1 MVENKKTATVTWIK
15 YYNFGTYLQ
24 AYALQQVVL
33 SLGFKNEILDD
44 SLIGNEKK
52 KYTLKTVIKNLYFLI
67 KKCILFKFYSRRKS
81 SIKSYRHFR
90 NNYLLINEDVIP
102 LRLIADKYD
111 MFICGSDQIWFPSEG
126 IFSPYYYLDFTQKK
140 KIAYAPSIG
149 ASVYPEYFKLK
160 VKPLLEQFSFLSVR
174 EKTGADLLAEFVN
187 KPISTVIDPTLL
199 LTKSHWERFIKDTDR
214 KEEDYILCYFLT
226 PNQWY
231 LDYVKKF
238 AVRKN
243 LPVKIF
249 ATHVEY
255 INWKNLLFAG
265 PEEFLN
271 AISKSTYFFTDS
283 FHGSIFSI
291 LFEKRFYTFQRF
303 EENSQLNQ
311 NSRVK
316 NLFRLLELE
325 NYFLGTNDLE
335 KIDSLPLPDYQNV
348 KMLLEQYRQ
357 ESITYLKNALEN

>member
-1 MVENKKTATVTWIK
+1 MASKKTATVTWIK
-15 YYNFGTYLQ
+15 YHNFGTYLQ
-24 AYALQQVVL
+24 AYALQQAIL
-33 SLGFKNEILDD
+33 SLGFQNEILDD
-44 SLIGNEKK
+44 SLLGNEKK
-52 KYTLKTVIKNLYFLI
+52 KYTTKGLIKNFYVLI
-67 KKCILFKFYSRRKS
+67 KKCILFNFYFRRKS
-81 SIKSYRHFR
+81 SIKFYQRFR
-90 NNYLLINEDVIP
+90 NKYLHVNEDILP
-102 LRLIADKYD
+102 LHSIADKYD
-111 MFICGSDQIWFPSEG
+111 IFICGSDQIWFPSEH

-149 ASVYPEYFKLK
+149 TSVYPEYFKSK

-187 KPISTVIDPTLL
+187 KPIVTVIDPTLL
-199 LTKSHWERFIKDTDR
+199 LPKSHWERFIKDRDK
-214 KEEDYILCYFLT
+214 KEDNYILCYFLT
-226 PNQWY
+226 PNPWY
-231 LDYVKKF
+231 MEYVKEF
-238 AVRKN
+238 AKRKN

-249 ATHVEY
+249 ATDVKY

-271 AISKSTYFFTDS
+271 AIYKSTYFFTDS

-303 EENSQLNQ
+303 EEDSQFNQ
-311 NSRVK
+311 NSRVR

-325 NYFLGTNDLE
+325 DYFFNINDLE
-335 KIDSLPLPDYQNV
+335 KIDSLSFPDYRKV
-348 KMLLEQYRQ
+348 KMLLEQCRQ